1 MIRVAISVEGPTEEE
16 FSKGVLTTH
25 LRSHG
30 IEAQPI
36 LLGRARGR
44 SPSGGNVSVEQAA
57 KRGRCSDRVSPDSLA
72 IPPDTEASGIMRRA
86 NGTVAMVSERWF
98 ELAVTGPYSIN

>member
-16 FSKGVLTTH
+16 FSKGVLATH

-44 SPSGGNVSVEQAA
+44 SPGDDPFKGSIRRLLEHHPNRAA
-57 KRGRCSDRVSPDSLA
+57 QVLNRLHSPLTTHRCSVSA
-72 IPPDTEASGIMRRA
+72 TPPPPPMAFT
-86 NGTVAMVSERWF
+86 
-98 ELAVTGPYSIN
+98 